1 MLCLSHMK
9 AIFQSFFLNKFLK
22 TCCFVLK
29 LSPQNADNRILH
41 CFRALKFQN
50 FLGQNA
56 PGQTL
61 PSPSRRGL
69 AAPCCW
75 NSQLLYSNLL
85 ATSIFIETPASGFP
99 WASSPLAFYLDF
111 LVFFFVHHHGK
122 TINCTELSIHPY
134 LQECVPLPLET
145 YDIYIVINNL

>member
-1 MLCLSHMK
+1 MMCFHKGSLILLCLSHMK
-9 AIFQSFFLNKFLK
+9 AIFQSFFFYRFLK
-22 TCCFVLK
+22 TRCFVLK
-29 LSPQNADNRILH
+29 FSPQNADNRILH

-85 ATSIFIETPASGFP
+85 ATSIFIETPVWGTFFLHQYDSMIISFCVRIEYSASMTQKH
-99 WASSPLAFYLDF
+99 ALDWT
-111 LVFFFVHHHGK
+111 LQKLLLLLIIAK
-122 TINCTELSIHPY
+122 T
-134 LQECVPLPLET
+134 
-145 YDIYIVINNL
+145 

>member
-29 LSPQNADNRILH
+29 LSPQNVDNRILH

-85 ATSIFIETPASGFP
+85 ATSIFIQTPVWGTFFASVWLHDYFILCQNTSMTQKH
-99 WASSPLAFYLDF
+99 ALDWT
-111 LVFFFVHHHGK
+111 LQKLLLLLIIAK
-122 TINCTELSIHPY
+122 T
-134 LQECVPLPLET
+134 
-145 YDIYIVINNL
+145 